1 MKPCFRSYLA
11 DSVIASMKQYLRD
24 ETIKPKFEDG
34 WEEGKVFK
42 VRFSFGDLS
51 ATYEITEITNE
62 ALKAMLDKV
71 MSDLKNALNQDASL
85 MDKE

>member
-11 DSVIASMKQYLRD
+11 DSVITAMKNHLRD
-24 ETIKPKFEDG
+24 ETITPKFEDG

-51 ATYEITEITNE
+51 AIYEITEITNE
-62 ALKAMLDKV
+62 ELKAMLDRV
-71 MSDLKNALNQDASL
+71 MSDLKSALNQDVSL
-85 MDKE
+85 INKE